1 MNEAA
6 WWELLKKEL
15 KTDDVTRILA
25 RPAPEGFRVDVLAQ
39 KSPVWLD
46 GHFHRAALSHT
57 FTRSEDV
64 RWSELPKLV
73 AQGIWDFILDPFL
86 LGWDAA
92 QLKQEL
98 ALAAPVLKSCHA
110 RLWVADAPSQLPE
123 GAFPVLSGQD
133 VQVIGAHAAQ
143 ELGVVLARLIDWAQT
158 ENPGQI
164 AAAVYMDREFF
175 KSIAKMRALKALTE
189 AALRELGCEEYL
201 KKITWLGRVSWRD
214 FSAFDQSSNILR
226 NANAVAASYLS
237 GVAVVESLPADLL
250 LVTAS
255 REQSLR
261 LATTTQLV
269 LQNESELGEVVDPA
283 SGCFALENLTQQ
295 LGEAAWQVMQTLK
308 QATHSDYVK
317 LLSPEIQRHWDE
329 VQKKVRT
336 RKLVQAGVN
345 DFALV
350 GESVQLHPRWQRK
363 DHVRLGRAF
372 EELRL
377 SVGTNK
383 PRVHLRVVGDAAALQ
398 ARFNFAKNF
407 FEILG
412 LECSDQVFATV
423 EEALKVAH
431 AAPVQVWVSADD
443 VHASLRPTGERCYLA
458 GKTTVADCYNIFS
471 GMDVWQELQ
480 ELSVWWRAHK

>member
-6 WWELLKKEL
+6 WWDLLKKEL
-15 KTDDVTRILA
+15 KSDDLARILA
-25 RPAPEGFRVDVLAQ
+25 RPAPEGFPVDVLAQ
-39 KSPVWLD
+39 AAPPWLD
-46 GHFHRAALSHT
+46 GQFHRAALSHT
-57 FTRSEDV
+57 FTREEDV
-64 RWSELPKLV
+64 RWSELPALV

-92 QLKQEL
+92 RLTREL
-98 ALAAPVLKSCHA
+98 ALAASVLKTCHA
-110 RLWVADAPSQLPE
+110 RLWVADASTPLPE
-123 GAFPVLSGQD
+123 GAFPILSAQD
-133 VQVIGAHAAQ
+133 VQAQGAHATH
-143 ELGVVLARLIDWAQT
+143 ELGVVLSRLIDWAQT
-158 ENPGQI
+158 DAPGPI

-175 KSIAKMRALKALTE
+175 KSIAKMRALKAVTE
-189 AALRELGCEEYL
+189 AALRELGRGEL
-201 KKITWLGRVSWRD
+201 LQKISWMGRVSWRD

-283 SGCFALENLTQQ
+283 SGCYALETLTQK
-295 LGEAAWQVMQTLK
+295 LGAGAWQVMQALK
-308 QATHSDYVK
+308 HTPGADYAE
-317 LLSPEIQRHWDE
+317 LLAPEVQRHWRE

-350 GESVQLHPRWQRK
+350 SEEIRLHPRWQRT

-377 SVGTNK
+377 SLGAKK

-412 LECSDQVFATV
+412 LECTDQVFLSA

-443 VHASLRPTGERCYLA
+443 VHAQLRHTGERCYLA
-458 GKTTVADCYNIFS
+458 GKTPVSECHNIFS
-471 GMDVWQELQ
+471 GMDVWQELS
-480 ELSVWWRAHK
+480 ELATWWRTHA

>member
-6 WWELLKKEL
+6 WWDLLKKEL
-15 KTDDVTRILA
+15 KSDDLARILT

-39 KSPVWLD
+39 KSPLWLD
-46 GHFHRAALSHT
+46 GQFHRSALSHT
-57 FTRSEDV
+57 FTREEDV
-64 RWSELPKLV
+64 RWPELPTLV

-86 LGWDAA
+86 LGWDSAR
-92 QLKQEL
+92 LKQEL
-98 ALAAPVLKSCHA
+98 ALAAPVLKTCHA
-110 RLWVADAPSQLPE
+110 RLWVADAQVQLPE
-123 GAFPVLSGQD
+123 GAFPILSGQD
-133 VQVIGAHAAQ
+133 VQAQGAHATQ
-143 ELGVVLARLIDWAQT
+143 ELGVVLSRVIDWAQT
-158 ENPGQI
+158 DNPGQM

-175 KSIAKMRALKALTE
+175 KSIAKMRALKATTE
-189 AALRELGCEEYL
+189 AALRELGRVEL
-201 KKITWLGRVSWRD
+201 LQKISWMGRVSWRD

-283 SGCFALENLTQQ
+283 SGCFALENLTEQ
-295 LGEAAWQVMQTLK
+295 LGDGAWQVMQSLK
-308 QATHSDYVK
+308 KNPSDDYAK
-317 LLSPEIQRHWDE
+317 LLAPMIQQHWDD

-350 GESVQLHPRWQRK
+350 GETIRLHPRWQRT

-377 SVGTNK
+377 SLGSNK
-383 PRVHLRVVGDAAALQ
+383 PAVHLRVVGDAAALQ

-407 FEILG
+407 FEVLG
-412 LECSDQVFATV
+412 LECSDQVFATA
-423 EEALKVAH
+423 EEALTVAH
-431 AAPVQVWVSADD
+431 AAPVQVWVSADEA
-443 VHASLRPTGERCYLA
+443 HAHLRHTGERCYLA
-458 GKTTVADCYNIFS
+458 GKTPLAECHNIFT
-471 GMDVWQELQ
+471 GMDVWQELHA
-480 ELSVWWRAHK
+480 LAVWWRAQT